1 MRHDPDISAHSIV
14 IDGQEWVPRA
24 AYDAVMEKLRE
35 KQRSTA
41 SHNHQ
46 FAEIHDLWANLP
58 HSHAQA
64 PYAASAEAFRK
75 HGLIAT
81 GHCDTATFSFETAE
95 QARTEAPKIASL
107 ARGKDGKKEY
117 ALVIARGPLVICST
131 PHSQSY
137 KAMGKDLFHKSKS
150 DVLDWGHALLGVTP

>member
-1 MRHDPDISAHSIV
+1 MSRSDAIRPQTLFYE
-14 IDGQEWVPRA
+14 GQEWVPKA
-24 AYDAVMEKLRE
+24 WADGLVEKLRE
-35 KQRSTA
+35 KQRTTA

-58 HSHAQA
+58 ISHANA

-81 GHCDTATFSFETAE
+81 GFCDTDTVAFETPE
-95 QARTEAPKIASL
+95 QAQAAAPFIARL
-107 ARGKDGKKEY
+107 ARKAHGY
-117 ALVIARGPLVICST
+117 ALTVARGPLVVCST

-137 KAMGKDLFHKSKS
+137 KAMGAERFNASKAA
-150 DVLDWGHALLGVTP
+150 VLDWGHALLGVDA

>member
-1 MRHDPDISAHSIV
+1 MSLTERAMRPQTMFYAR
-14 IDGQEWVPRA
+14 QEWVPKA
-24 AYDAVMEKLRE
+24 WADGLAEKLRE
-35 KQRSTA
+35 KQRTTA

-58 HSHAQA
+58 ISHANA

-81 GHCDTATFSFETAE
+81 GFCDTDTVAFETPE
-95 QARTEAPKIASL
+95 QAQAAAPFIARL
-107 ARGKDGKKEY
+107 ARKAHGY
-117 ALVIARGPLVICST
+117 ALTVARGPLVVCST

-137 KAMGKDLFHKSKS
+137 KAMGAERFNASKAA
-150 DVLDWGHALLGVTP
+150 VLDWGHALLGVDA